1 MMILDGKN
9 AVLGRLSATV
19 AKSLINGEDVTVL
32 NAEKIIITGAKKT
45 TKEMYIVREQKGSKY
60 SGPYFYRS
68 PERLVRRTIR
78 GMMPYKTN
86 KGRLAMKKLK
96 IHIGTPDEFKGKE
109 AVKME
114 KAIKSPFIYMEELA
128 KAVGW
133 RG

>member
-9 AVLGRLSATV
+9 AVLGRLSSAA
-19 AKSLINGEDVTVL
+19 AKSLIKGEEVAIL
-32 NAEKIIITGAKKT
+32 NAEKIIITGPRKAIKGKYL
-45 TKEMYIVREQKGSKY
+45 ERAQRGSKY

-86 KGRLAMKKLK
+86 KGRAAMKNLS
-96 IHIGTPDEFKGKE
+96 IHVGMPEEYKSKE

-114 KAIKSPFIYMEELA
+114 KNIKSSFLYMEEVA